1 MSSVSS
7 SFADNLVSVLQCLR
21 HHLNSPPPT
30 QTSNVENLA
39 PHVIR
44 RVAKELAE
52 LVSQPP
58 EGIKVIPNEEDVSDI
73 QAVVEGPGK

>member
-1 MSSVSS
+1 M
-7 SFADNLVSVLQCLR
+7 
-21 HHLNSPPPT
+21 
-30 QTSNVENLA
+30 ENLA

-73 QAVVEGPGK
+73 QAVVEGPGKGKGKSVDPSFPCLCCCCLGRWGFPGDFLLLS

>member
-1 MSSVSS
+1 M
-7 SFADNLVSVLQCLR
+7 
-21 HHLNSPPPT
+21 
-30 QTSNVENLA
+30 ENLA

-52 LVSQPP
+52 LVNQPL

-73 QAVVEGPGK
+73 QAVVEGPGKLVDPLHPCFAVLSGRWWRILKMISS